1 MTEFTYLKQLFDE
14 LWKQSDGISDYAFA
28 RNIYVKIGNNI
39 EKKVHL
45 LNTPYPFENEVLVV
59 LENGPVLTN
68 LKFDDLKSGVI
79 KVKAKPNQEWWK
91 YNKRSAEH
99 GGSKKTKS
107 KTKKLVSLF
116 FKKKINKNKKTRKAN
131 KSNDFTSKTIYKKND
146 FNKNPYPNIS
156 LLKYRTVMMADN
168 MVQVSSIKNKVLKN
182 FLMDEYRKRL
192 KILLKKHPK
201 FKRKVKN
208 VDKLSPTKLENSYF
222 ECLNLEK

>member
-39 EKKVHL
+39 EKEVRL
-45 LNTPYPFENEVLVV
+45 LNTQDLDDFLTV

-68 LKFDDLKSGVI
+68 LKFDDLKSGFI

-91 YNKRSAEH
+91 YNPRAVSR

-208 VDKLSPTKLENSYF
+208 IDKLSPTKLENSYF